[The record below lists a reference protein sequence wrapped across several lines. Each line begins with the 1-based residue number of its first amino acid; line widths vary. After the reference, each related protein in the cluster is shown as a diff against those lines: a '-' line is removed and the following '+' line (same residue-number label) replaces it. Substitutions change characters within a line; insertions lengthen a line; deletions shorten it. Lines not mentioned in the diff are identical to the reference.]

1 MFYFCV
7 FFNIH
12 SNTKYYLLIF
22 PIIKYP
28 RWQTWYWTP
37 YHILSVQQSS
47 DRRPPYGFGAKVWPR
62 LCRSILTFT
71 LKTADSCGRKF
82 LLSCGPQLTP
92 PPASPATDLLSL
104 LIFVASHSSTL
115 AQNSP
120 RPRFCSFFP
129 LSYHQTF
136 DSVCS
141 FFILLISTPLLNW
154 APVDSSRGAHP
165 AALSHCTNLCVERRG
180 ESTVSVRVC
189 EYFPKLLWYSSVT
202 SALCSVIWLFL
213 VNVNDYRT
221 FFPLV
226 L

>member
-1 MFYFCV
+1 MFLFLC

-154 APVDSSRGAHP
+154 APVDSSREEPTLQPCLTVLTCVLKEGAKVP
-165 AALSHCTNLCVERRG
+165 CQYVCVSTSRNYSDTVPSHQLCVQLFG
-180 ESTVSVRVC
+180 
-189 EYFPKLLWYSSVT
+189 YF
-202 SALCSVIWLFL
+202 
-213 VNVNDYRT
+213 
-221 FFPLV
+221 
-226 L
+226 